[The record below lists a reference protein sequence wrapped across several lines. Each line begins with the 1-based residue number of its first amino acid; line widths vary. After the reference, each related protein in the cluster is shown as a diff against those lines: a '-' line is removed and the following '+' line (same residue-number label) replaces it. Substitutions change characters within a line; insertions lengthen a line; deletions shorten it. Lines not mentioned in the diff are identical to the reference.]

1 MEDLSMPRPAAKT
14 KASPD
19 RRTRSAFRGCLL
31 GGAIGDALGA
41 PVEFTKLPEIR
52 RRFGPNG
59 VIDFAPAFG
68 RVGAITDD
76 TQMTLFTAEGLIRAH
91 NRWLGKGIVSVETAV
106 WYAYRRWLHTQRPL
120 PQEDGEPPFELR
132 WPGWLVQVKGLHQD
146 RAPGDTCL
154 DSLEAGRMP
163 HDGESL
169 NDSKGCGGVMR
180 IAPVGLIAEDAF
192 GLGGKLAGL
201 THGHPTGRLAAAC
214 LAKVISHLVAGAELR
229 PAIKGALQTLQ
240 GEERHQETAKAVR
253 AALKAAEAGAPSA
266 AKVESLGE
274 GWVAEEALAIGLY
287 CALVAKDFAH
297 GVLLAVNH
305 SGDSDSTG
313 AIAGNL
319 LGLLHGEEGIP
330 SRWREQVEL
339 AEVVTTVADD
349 LFNAFVARDDGEPY
363 QPERYPGC

>member
-1 MEDLSMPRPAAKT
+1 MVHPSTSPRPLQN
-14 KASPD
+14 

-31 GGAIGDALGA
+31 GGAVGDALGA
-41 PVEFTKLPEIR
+41 PVEFTKLPDIR
-52 RRFGPNG
+52 RRFGPKG
-59 VIDFAPAFG
+59 VTGFAKAYG

-120 PQEDGEPPFELR
+120 PREGGESPFELCS
-132 WPGWLVQVKGLHQD
+132 PGWLVQVKGLHQD

-154 DSLEAGRMP
+154 DSLESGRMP

-180 IAPVGLIAEDAF
+180 IAPVGLIADDAF
-192 GLGGKLAGL
+192 ELGGKLAGL

-214 LAKVISHLVAGAELR
+214 LAEVISQLVAGAELR
-229 PAIKGALQTLQ
+229 PAIKGALQTLK
-240 GEERHQETAKAVR
+240 GEERHQETTKAVR
-253 AALKAAEAGAPSA
+253 AALKLADSGAPSA
-266 AKVESLGE
+266 AEVESLGG

-313 AIAGNL
+313 SITGNL

-349 LFNAFVARDDGEPY
+349 LFNAFVERSDEGGYEW
-363 QPERYPGC
+363 ERYPGC